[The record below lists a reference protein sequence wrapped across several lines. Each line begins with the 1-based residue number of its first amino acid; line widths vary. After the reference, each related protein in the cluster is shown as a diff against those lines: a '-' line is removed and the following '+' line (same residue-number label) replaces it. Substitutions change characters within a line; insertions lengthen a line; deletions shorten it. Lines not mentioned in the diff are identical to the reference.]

1 MLNIVLYEPEI
12 PENTGNISRNCVG
25 FNARLH
31 MIKPYGFI
39 LNEKTVKRAGLDYW
53 KYLDL
58 KEYNSW
64 NDFENLNNINDKSKI
79 FFSSKRGNINS
90 FNLNLKMEN
99 KDEEIY
105 IVFGKESAGI
115 TKKILS
121 KYKNKVFF
129 IPMNEN
135 VRSFNLSNCVAILS
149 YEFHRQ
155 NEFKYL
161 GIENIKYVKQI

>member
-1 MLNIVLYEPEI
+1 MLNIVLFEPEI

-25 FNARLH
+25 FNAKLH

-39 LNEKTVKRAGLDYW
+39 LNDRTVKRAGLDYW
-53 KYLDL
+53 KDL
-58 KEYNSW
+58 KLFEYDSW
-64 NDFENLNNINDKSKI
+64 DQFEVENINDNSKI

-90 FNLNLKMEN
+90 LNLDLKIN
-99 KDEEIY
+99 NINEEIFF
-105 IVFGKESAGI
+105 VFGKESIGI
-115 TKKILS
+115 KREILE
-121 KYKNKVFF
+121 KYKSKTFF

-135 VRSFNLSNCVAILS
+135 IRSFNLSNCVAMLS

-161 GIENIKYVKQI
+161 GTENTKYTKQI